1 MGDEERAQL
10 RLAVATIPA
19 TNQVRDF
26 KLESGSILRSA
37 CLLTH
42 NDIERLLV
50 RTTECDGENG
60 GRRGGGGVLEE
71 EVVVFEGGNGGR
83 QRRSCADGRLRGLLV
98 ATAATADNTN
108 ALPTSARLS
117 RHYVKVKPISVEL
130 CRQAVRGP

>member
-19 TNQVRDF
+19 TSQVRNF

-37 CLLTH
+37 CLLTQS
-42 NDIERLLV
+42 DSERLLV
-50 RTTECDGENG
+50 RTTECDGKKG
-60 GRRGGGGVLEE
+60 GRRGGVLEE
-71 EVVVFEGGNGGR
+71 NVVVFEGGNGGR
-83 QRRSCADGRLRGLLV
+83 QRRSVADGRLRGLLV
-98 ATAATADNTN
+98 AAAATADNTN
-108 ALPTSARLS
+108 ALAASARLS